1 MDPLG
6 VGAALAA
13 AAIWALVIFLYK
25 RHMESLDAAAVNFS
39 RLLYVAVLLA
49 STALFIEPA
58 PGLWAAVVSGVVTL
72 FVGDSLYFY
81 AIHKV
86 GGSVAAPLAYT
97 YIVMAQYFAL
107 LLGEEVSQWL
117 FLSSILAVAGVS
129 LLAGGGGARLS
140 PLGLAAAAAALLW
153 SLGMMAVKLA
163 VLGSAN
169 PLAVAYLR
177 TASACAALG
186 LYLAAKRRLKVVKS
200 PPPLC
205 NGLPHGPSRRVSPIR
220 LRSRENRPG
229 AYDHTSIR
237 FLPNNATLR
246 KSHRR
251 RELDAQ
257 TDGRRRGDLRRS
269 PHGGRVNTQRYP
281 TLACTH
287 VHRKTPT
294 CPAFA
299 YLGGAGRRN
308 GPNLEGRLS
317 RGG

>member
-39 RLLYVAVLLA
+39 RLLYVAVLLVP
-49 STALFIEPA
+49 TALFIEPA

-117 FLSSILAVAGVS
+117 ILSSLLAVAGVS

-153 SLGMMAVKLA
+153 PLGMTAVKLA
-163 VLGSAN
+163 VLGNVN

-177 TASACAALG
+177 AASACAALG

-200 PPPLC
+200 PLF
-205 NGLPHGPSRRVSPIR
+205 
-220 LRSRENRPG
+220 
-229 AYDHTSIR
+229 AATS
-237 FLPNNATLR
+237 LM
-246 KSHRR
+246 
-251 RELDAQ
+251 
-257 TDGRRRGDLRRS
+257 DLGVGS
-269 PHGGRVNTQRYP
+269 A
-281 TLACTH
+281 L
-287 VHRKTPT
+287 
-294 CPAFA
+294 FA
-299 YLGGAGRRN
+299 YAVRKIGLALTTILVSASPLITQLYAKATDVENLTPRQMAGAVAIFAAVLTAVGST
-308 GPNLEGRLS
+308 PS
-317 RGG
+317 ATPP

>member
-49 STALFIEPA
+49 PTALFIEPA

-117 FLSSILAVAGVS
+117 FLSSILVVAGVS

-153 SLGMMAVKLA
+153 SLGMTAVKLA
-163 VLGSAN
+163 VLGSVN

-177 TASACAALG
+177 AASACAALG

-200 PPPLC
+200 PL
-205 NGLPHGPSRRVSPIR
+205 
-220 LRSRENRPG
+220 
-229 AYDHTSIR
+229 
-237 FLPNNATLR
+237 FATASLM
-246 KSHRR
+246 
-251 RELDAQ
+251 
-257 TDGRRRGDLRRS
+257 DLAVGS
-269 PHGGRVNTQRYP
+269 A
-281 TLACTH
+281 LF
-287 VHRKTPT
+287 
-294 CPAFA
+294 AFA
-299 YLGGAGRRN
+299 VGKIGLAPTTILVSASSLITQLYAKATGVENLTPRQMAGAAAIFAAVLTAVGST
-308 GPNLEGRLS
+308 PS
-317 RGG
+317 ATPP

>member
-163 VLGSAN
+163 VLGSVN

-200 PPPLC
+200 PPPLFAAAS
-205 NGLPHGPSRRVSPIR
+205 LM
-220 LRSRENRPG
+220 
-229 AYDHTSIR
+229 
-237 FLPNNATLR
+237 
-246 KSHRR
+246 
-251 RELDAQ
+251 
-257 TDGRRRGDLRRS
+257 DLAVGS
-269 PHGGRVNTQRYP
+269 A
-281 TLACTH
+281 LF
-287 VHRKTPT
+287 
-294 CPAFA
+294 AFA
-299 YLGGAGRRN
+299 VGKIGLAPTTILVSASSLITQLYAKATGVENLTPRQMAGAAAIFAAVLTAVGST
-308 GPNLEGRLS
+308 PS
-317 RGG
+317 ATPP

>member
-6 VGAALAA
+6 VGAALAV

-39 RLLYVAVLLA
+39 RLMYVTVLLA
-49 STALFIEPA
+49 PAALFIEPV

-117 FLSSILAVAGVS
+117 ILSSLLTVAGVS
-129 LLAGGGGARLS
+129 LLAGGGDTRLS
-140 PLGLAAAAAALLW
+140 PLGLAVAAATLLW
-153 SLGMMAVKLA
+153 SLGMTAVKLA
-163 VLGSAN
+163 VLGNVN

-177 TASACAALG
+177 AASACAALG

-200 PPPLC
+200 PLF
-205 NGLPHGPSRRVSPIR
+205 
-220 LRSRENRPG
+220 
-229 AYDHTSIR
+229 AATS
-237 FLPNNATLR
+237 LM
-246 KSHRR
+246 
-251 RELDAQ
+251 
-257 TDGRRRGDLRRS
+257 DLGVGS
-269 PHGGRVNTQRYP
+269 A
-281 TLACTH
+281 L
-287 VHRKTPT
+287 
-294 CPAFA
+294 FA
-299 YLGGAGRRN
+299 YAVGKIGLALTTILVSASPLITQLYAKATGVENLTPRQMAGAAAIFAAVLTAVGST
-308 GPNLEGRLS
+308 PS
-317 RGG
+317 ATPP

>member
-49 STALFIEPA
+49 PMALFIEPA

-117 FLSSILAVAGVS
+117 ILSSLLAVAGVS

-140 PLGLAAAAAALLW
+140 PLGLAAAAAAALLW
-153 SLGMMAVKLA
+153 SLGMTAVKLA
-163 VLGSAN
+163 VLGNVN

-177 TASACAALG
+177 ATSACAALG
-186 LYLAAKRRLKVVKS
+186 LYLAAKRRLRVVKS
-200 PPPLC
+200 PLFAAAS
-205 NGLPHGPSRRVSPIR
+205 LM
-220 LRSRENRPG
+220 
-229 AYDHTSIR
+229 
-237 FLPNNATLR
+237 
-246 KSHRR
+246 
-251 RELDAQ
+251 
-257 TDGRRRGDLRRS
+257 DLGVGS
-269 PHGGRVNTQRYP
+269 A
-281 TLACTH
+281 L
-287 VHRKTPT
+287 
-294 CPAFA
+294 FA
-299 YLGGAGRRN
+299 YAVGKIGLAPTTILVSASPLITQLYAKATGVESLTPRQMAGAAAIFAAVLTAVGST
-308 GPNLEGRLS
+308 PS
-317 RGG
+317 DTPP

>member
-13 AAIWALVIFLYK
+13 TAIWALVIFLYK

-39 RLLYVAVLLA
+39 RLMYVTVLLA
-49 STALFIEPA
+49 PAALFIEPV

-117 FLSSILAVAGVS
+117 ILSSLLTVAGVS
-129 LLAGGGGARLS
+129 LLAGGGDTRLS
-140 PLGLAAAAAALLW
+140 PLGLAAAAATLLW
-153 SLGMMAVKLA
+153 SLGMTAVKLA
-163 VLGSAN
+163 VLGNVN

-177 TASACAALG
+177 AASACAALG

-200 PPPLC
+200 PLF
-205 NGLPHGPSRRVSPIR
+205 
-220 LRSRENRPG
+220 
-229 AYDHTSIR
+229 AATS
-237 FLPNNATLR
+237 LM
-246 KSHRR
+246 
-251 RELDAQ
+251 
-257 TDGRRRGDLRRS
+257 DLGVGS
-269 PHGGRVNTQRYP
+269 A
-281 TLACTH
+281 L
-287 VHRKTPT
+287 
-294 CPAFA
+294 FA
-299 YLGGAGRRN
+299 YAVGKIGLALTTILVSASPLITQLYAKATGVENLTPRQMAGAAAIFAAVLTAVGST
-308 GPNLEGRLS
+308 PS
-317 RGG
+317 ATPP